1 MKAVFLKAYGGVE
14 QLIYEDAPEPV
25 PSADEVLVKVFAT
38 SINPI
43 DFKLRSGHLQQ
54 LIPLELPAILGRDVA
69 GEVVSVGANVKQFKA
84 GDKVL
89 GLVNHSYAEYLVAK
103 PEALALI
110 PKGLAM
116 EQAAVIPLV
125 ALTGAQLIEKGV
137 KLRGGQRV
145 LVTGALGAVGRA
157 AVYVAKVHGAVV
169 IAGVRASQLAQSNLL
184 GADKVI
190 ALDDQRAFDTLAPL
204 DGIADTV
211 GGSTLEHILPR
222 LKKGGKLG
230 TVVGKPADL
239 PPDIELSEVWVKPD
253 SKRLAALAEDVRV
266 GDLVIPIGKRFPLS
280 EIRQAQSAA
289 EKGGIGKVLVTI

>member
-1 MKAVFLKAYGGVE
+1 MKAVFLNAYGGVE
-14 QLIYEDAPEPV
+14 QLSYGDAPEPV
-25 PSADEVLVKVFAT
+25 PGADEVLVKIFAT

-43 DFKLRSGHLQQ
+43 DFKLRSGHYQHLMPLQ
-54 LIPLELPAILGRDVA
+54 LPAILGRDVA
-69 GEVVSVGANVKQFKA
+69 GEVVSVGVNVKQFKA
-84 GDKVL
+84 GDQVL
-89 GLVNHSYAEYLVAK
+89 GLVNHSYAEFLVAK

-116 EQAAVIPLV
+116 DQAAVIPLV
-125 ALTGAQLIEKGV
+125 ALTGTQLIEKGV
-137 KLRGGQRV
+137 KVRGGQRV
-145 LVTGALGAVGRA
+145 LVTGALGAVGRT

-190 ALDDQRAFDTLAPL
+190 ALDDQRAFDTLAPV

-211 GGSTLEHILPR
+211 GGSTLAHILPR

-230 TVVGKPADL
+230 TVVGKPSEL
-239 PPDIELSEVWVKPD
+239 PADIELTELWVKPD

-280 EIRQAQSAA
+280 EIRQAQSTA
-289 EKGGIGKVLVTI
+289 EKGGCGKVLVTV